1 MVKSVLNHHLWSE
14 IMLEYLDYST
24 DWDDPGVVS
33 LHDEL
38 PLWSAPF
45 GLMLLDQVKLRPG
58 MTVLDIGFGTGFPAI
73 ELAQRLGNSST
84 VYGIDPWTA
93 AIERTRSKIKFFKIK
108 NIKLVEGD
116 ASSMNFKDNMFDLIV
131 SNTGI
136 NNFADV
142 NAVFRECFRVA
153 KPKAHIALTTNPDDH
168 MKEFYHVLTE
178 TVIQLKLEHVLDKL
192 EAQQKHRLP
201 VKKVCHLLETAG
213 FRISH
218 TQQQSFSMRFLNGT
232 AFLNHYFI
240 KYAFMDGWKSIF
252 PTDLLNPVFT
262 QLEKNLNTLAKKKN
276 EFRVTIPIAYSEGEK
291 P

>member
-1 MVKSVLNHHLWSE
+1 MIYGV

-58 MTVLDIGFGTGFPAI
+58 MTVLDIGFGTGFPLI

-93 AIERTRSKIKFFKIK
+93 AIERTRSKIKLFKIK
-108 NIKLVEGD
+108 NVKLVEGD

-142 NAVFRECFRVA
+142 KAVFRECFRVA
-153 KPKAHIALTTNPDDH
+153 KPKAHIALTTNPEEH
-168 MKEFYHVLTE
+168 MKEFYEVLTE
-178 TVIQLKLEHVLDKL
+178 TVIQLKLEHLLDKL
-192 EAQQKHRLP
+192 ETQQKHRLS
-201 VKKVCHLLETAG
+201 VKTVCHLLETAG
-213 FRISH
+213 FTISQ
-218 TQQQSFSMRFLNGT
+218 TRQKSFSMRFLDGT

-262 QLEKNLNTLAKKKN
+262 QLEKNLNALVKKKN
-276 EFRVTIPIAYSEGEK
+276 EFKVTIPIAYIEGEK

>member
-1 MVKSVLNHHLWSE
+1 M
-14 IMLEYLDYST
+14 

-58 MTVLDIGFGTGFPAI
+58 MTVLDVGFGTGFPVI

-93 AIERTRSKIKFFKIK
+93 AIESTQNKIKAFNIK
-108 NIKLVEGD
+108 NVKLVEGD
-116 ASSMNFKDNMFDLIV
+116 ASSMNFKDNMFHLIV
-131 SNTGI
+131 SNLGV
-136 NNFADV
+136 NNFE
-142 NAVFRECFRVA
+142 NAAALFRECFRVA
-153 KPKAHIALTTNPDDH
+153 KPKAHIALTTNPEEH
-168 MKEFYHVLTE
+168 MKEFYEVLTE
-178 TVIQLKLEHVLDKL
+178 TIIQLKLEYLLDKL
-192 EAQQKHRLP
+192 GAQQKHRLS

-213 FRISH
+213 FRISK

-252 PTDLLNPVFT
+252 PTEQLNPVFT
-262 QLEKNLNTLAKKKN
+262 QLEKNINALAKKKN
-276 EFRVTIPIAYSEGEK
+276 EFKVTIPIAYIEGEK

>member
-1 MVKSVLNHHLWSE
+1 M
-14 IMLEYLDYST
+14 IEYLDYST

-58 MTVLDIGFGTGFPAI
+58 MTVLDIGFGTGFPLI
-73 ELAQRLGNSST
+73 ELSQRLGISSV

-93 AIERTRSKIKFFKIK
+93 AIERTKSKIKLFKIK
-108 NIKLVEGD
+108 NVKLVEGD

-136 NNFADV
+136 NNFEDV

-153 KPKAHIALTTNPDDH
+153 KPKANIALTTNPEEH
-168 MKEFYHVLTE
+168 MKEFYKVLTE

-192 EAQQKHRLP
+192 GAQQKHRLS
-201 VKKVCHLLETAG
+201 VKKVCQLLETAG

-218 TQQQSFSMRFLNGT
+218 TQQKSFSMRFLNGT

-252 PTDLLNPVFT
+252 PTELLNPVFT
-262 QLEKNLNTLAKKKN
+262 QLEKNLNALAKREN
-276 EFRVTIPIAYSEGEK
+276 EFKVTIPAAYIEGEK

>member
-1 MVKSVLNHHLWSE
+1 VIYGV

-33 LHDEL
+33 LHDAL

-45 GLMLLDQVKLRPG
+45 GLMLLAQVKLRPG
-58 MTVLDIGFGTGFPAI
+58 MTVLDIGFGTGFPVI

-93 AIERTRSKIKFFKIK
+93 AIERTRSKIKLFKIK
-108 NIKLVEGD
+108 NVKLVEGN

-136 NNFADV
+136 NNFEDV
-142 NAVFRECFRVA
+142 KAVFRECFRVA
-153 KPKAHIALTTNPDDH
+153 KPKAHIALTTNPEEH
-168 MKEFYHVLTE
+168 MKEFYQVLTN
-178 TVIQLKLEHVLDKL
+178 TVIQLKLEHLLDKL
-192 EAQQKHRLP
+192 ETQQKHRLS
-201 VKKVCHLLETAG
+201 VKTVCHLLEAAG
-213 FRISH
+213 FTISQ
-218 TQQQSFSMRFLNGT
+218 TRQKSFSMRFLDGT

-252 PTDLLNPVFT
+252 PIDLLNPVFT
-262 QLEKNLNTLAKKKN
+262 QLEQNINTLAKKKN
-276 EFRVTIPIAYSEGEK
+276 EFKVTIPIAYIEGEK
-291 P
+291 L

>member
-1 MVKSVLNHHLWSE
+1 
-14 IMLEYLDYST
+14 MLEYLDYST

-45 GLMLLDQVKLRPG
+45 GLMLLDRVKFRPG
-58 MTVLDIGFGTGFPAI
+58 MTVLDIGFGTGFPLI

-84 VYGIDPWTA
+84 VYGIDPWKA
-93 AIERTRSKIKFFKIK
+93 AIERARSKIDFFKIE

-116 ASSMNFKDNMFDLIV
+116 ASAMNFKDNMFDLIV

-136 NNFADV
+136 NNFEDV
-142 NAVFRECFRVA
+142 NGVFRECFRVA
-153 KPKAHIALTTNPDDH
+153 KPKAQIALTTNPDDH
-168 MKEFYHVLTE
+168 MKEFYQVLTD

-192 EAQQKHRLP
+192 GAQQKHRLSI
-201 VKKVCHLLETAG
+201 KKVCHLLETAG
-213 FRISH
+213 FAVSQ
-218 TQQQSFSMRFLNGT
+218 TKQQSFSMRFLDGT

-252 PTDLLNPVFT
+252 PADLLNPVFT
-262 QLEKNLNTLAKKKN
+262 RLEKNLNALAKREN
-276 EFRVTIPIAYSEGEK
+276 EFKVTIPVAYIEAEK

>member
-1 MVKSVLNHHLWSE
+1 
-14 IMLEYLDYST
+14 MLEFLNDSLD
-24 DWDDPGVVS
+24 WNHPEMAS

-45 GLMLLDQVKLRPG
+45 GLMLLDQVKLRPN
-58 MTVLDIGFGTGFPAI
+58 MTVLDVGFGTGFPVI

-93 AIERTRSKIKFFKIK
+93 AIERTRSKIKVFKIK
-108 NIKLVEGD
+108 NVKLVAGD

-136 NNFADV
+136 NNFEDK
-142 NAVFRECFRVA
+142 NAVFRECFRAA
-153 KPKAHIALTTNPDDH
+153 KPKAQIALTTNPEDH

-192 EAQQKHRLP
+192 EAQQKHRLS

-213 FRISH
+213 FRISK
-218 TQQQSFSMRFLNGT
+218 TKQQSFSMRFLNGT

-240 KYAFMDGWKSIF
+240 KYAFIDGWKSIF

-262 QLEKNLNTLAKKKN
+262 RLEKNLNALAEKKK
-276 EFRVTIPIAYSEGEK
+276 EFKVTIPIAYIEGEK